1 MTGLRV
7 VLAEDDVLL
16 REGMASLLD
25 RSGFEIIGQAGDSAE
40 LLRLVREKTPALV
53 VVDIRMPPTHTAEG
67 LDAARQIRKEH
78 PQTGILSSRPTS
90 KSSTPWSSGQRPRY
104 RLPPQEPR
112 H

>member
-1 MTGLRV
+1 MTGLPV

-16 REGMASLLD
+16 REGMASLLE

-40 LLRLVREKTPALV
+40 LLRLVREKRPALV

-78 PQTGILSSRPTS
+78 PQTGILLLSAHI
-90 KSSTPWSSGQRPRY
+90 
-104 RLPPQEPR
+104 EV
-112 H
+112 